1 MLLLLT
7 AGVCAKTV
15 APLQLML
22 LTALLGMVMPSD
34 EE

>member
-1 MLLLLT
+1 MQLLLQ

-22 LTALLGMVMPSD
+22 LTVLLGMVRPSD